1 MTKENI
7 SLDLRLKK
15 INERRNDLLEE
26 IKLMN
31 RLLNIVQFQRNR

>member
-31 RLLNIVQFQRNR
+31 RLLNIVQF